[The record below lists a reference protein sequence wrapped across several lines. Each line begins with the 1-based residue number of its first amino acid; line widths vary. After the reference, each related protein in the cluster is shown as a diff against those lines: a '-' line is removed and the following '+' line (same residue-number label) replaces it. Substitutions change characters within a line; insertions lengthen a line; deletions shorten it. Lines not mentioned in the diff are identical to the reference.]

1 MFYNRSEIISR
12 EASAL
17 LWPFFCLSIEIHI
30 GRALFGKCFVNLQ
43 PKNNNMTPKE
53 LYTGHIAALTEEI
66 RLLNRNNRLVV
77 VLELAAVGLAVGCVV
92 AYTMWSNAAALV
104 MAALFIAAYVT
115 IRRRDGRNSRRSD
128 EKESLRSVYQKEL
141 NYLGGDYSGFL
152 SGEQYVNPRHEF
164 SLDLDIFGPQSLFHR
179 INRTVTTG
187 GSDFLASELAETRV
201 RTIGEIEARREAI
214 RELAER
220 EPLRTAFMAQGRGRQ
235 IDTADILEALRAVQQ
250 LKISHLAAHRF
261 TYIVAVG
268 SIIVFYGLLAGA
280 IFGPLSASFPML
292 WVLLQV
298 LAVYLLFGRTLKR
311 INRSI
316 NIILPR
322 LSTYVNMIMLIV
334 TSDLKSREGRNIIS
348 QLSAD
353 KQDAL
358 KSFRLLKGII
368 NSLDQRN
375 EIWVPI
381 SNALYLADYFIV
393 RRFLLWQDRYMGHIE
408 EWIAAVS
415 HFDALVSM
423 ATFRYNEPMATDAEL
438 VDADEVV
445 YEARGLYHPFLG
457 MKAVRNDFTIADRH
471 YYIVTGANMAGK
483 STFLRSV
490 GINYVLACCG
500 LPVFADS
507 LRLSLFSLFSSMRT
521 TDDLAHG
528 ISYFNAE
535 LLRLQQLIETCRQ
548 NRHTLIILDEILKG
562 TNSLDKLNGS
572 RLFLQS
578 VASLPVTGIIA
589 THDLELSKMQQQY
602 PDRFH
607 NYCFEIRLSDEITY
621 TYRLTEG
628 VARNQNAT
636 YLLKNILKS
645 ALR

>member
-1 MFYNRSEIISR
+1 MY
-12 EASAL
+12 
-17 LWPFFCLSIEIHI
+17 
-30 GRALFGKCFVNLQ
+30 
-43 PKNNNMTPKE
+43 PKE
-53 LYTGHIAALTEEI
+53 LYTERITTLTEEI
-66 RLLNRNNRLVV
+66 RQLNKHNRLVV
-77 VLELAAVGLAVGCVV
+77 VLELSAIGLAVGCVV
-92 AYTMWSNAAALV
+92 AYTVWSNAAALV
-104 MAALFIAAYVT
+104 VAALFIAAYVA
-115 IRRRDGRNSRRSD
+115 IRRRDSRNSRRSD

-141 NYLGGDYSGFL
+141 NYLGGDFSGFA
-152 SGEQYVNPRHEF
+152 SGEQYANPRHEF
-164 SLDLDIFGPQSLFHR
+164 TLDLDIFGPQSLFHR

-187 GSDFLASELAETRV
+187 GSDFLAKELAETRV
-201 RTIGEIEARREAI
+201 RTIAEIETRREAI
-214 RELAER
+214 RELSEK

-235 IDTADILEALRAVQQ
+235 IDTADMAKNRGRQIDTADILEALHAVQQ
-250 LKISHLAAHRF
+250 MQMPRLAAHRL

-268 SIIVFYGLLAGA
+268 SIIVFYGLLIGA
-280 IFGPLSASFPML
+280 VFGPLSGALPML
-292 WVLLQV
+292 WVLLQI

-322 LSTYVNMIMLIV
+322 LGTYVNMIMQIV
-334 TSDLKSREGRNIIS
+334 TADLKSREGRDIIS
-348 QLSAD
+348 QLSGDERLRVFDGKSAD
-353 KQDAL
+353 EKDAL
-358 KSFRLLKGII
+358 KSFQLLKNII
-368 NSLDQRN
+368 NALDQRN
-375 EIWVPI
+375 EVWVPI

-393 RRFLLWQDRYMGHIE
+393 RRFLLWQDRYMGHIG

-423 ATFRYNEPMATDAEL
+423 ATFRYNEPAATDAEL

-457 MKAVRNDFTIADRH
+457 QKAVRNDFTIADRH
-471 YYIVTGANMAGK
+471 YYIITGANMAGK

-490 GINYVLACCG
+490 GINYVLASCG
-500 LPVFADS
+500 MPVFADS
-507 LRLSLFSLFSSMRT
+507 LRVSLFSLFSSMRT
-521 TDDLAHG
+521 TDDLTHG

-535 LLRLQQLIETCRQ
+535 LLLLQQLIETCRQ

-578 VASLPVTGIIA
+578 VTSLPITGIIA
-589 THDLELSKMQQQY
+589 THDLELSKMQEKC
-602 PDRFH
+602 PTRFH

-636 YLLKNILKS
+636 YLLNNILKS

>member
-1 MFYNRSEIISR
+1 MT
-12 EASAL
+12 
-17 LWPFFCLSIEIHI
+17 EIHEQY
-30 GRALFGKCFVNLQ
+30 RQTL
-43 PKNNNMTPKE
+43 TPRE
-53 LYTGHIAALTEEI
+53 LYTGRIKTLTEEI
-66 RLLNRNNRLVV
+66 QQLNKYNRLVV
-77 VLELAAVGLAVGCVV
+77 MLELSAIALAIGCVV
-92 AYTMWSNAAALV
+92 AYTMWSNVSALV
-104 MAALFIAAYVT
+104 VAVLFVAAYVA
-115 IRRRDGRNSRRSD
+115 IRWRDSRNSRMAE

-141 NYLGGDYSGFL
+141 NYLDGNFSGFA
-152 SGEQYVNPRHEF
+152 SGEQYVNPRHAF

-187 GSDFLASELAETRV
+187 GSDFMAKELAETRV
-201 RTIGEIEARREAI
+201 RTIDEIEARREVI
-214 RELAER
+214 RELSEK
-220 EPLRTAFMAQGRGRQ
+220 EPLRAAFMAQGKGRQ
-235 IDTADILEALRAVQQ
+235 INTADILEALHAVRQMQ
-250 LKISHLAAHRF
+250 VIPADAPTRSLSHLAAHRL
-261 TYIVAVG
+261 THIAAVG

-280 IFGPLSASFPML
+280 IFGPLSGTFPML
-292 WVLLQV
+292 WVLLQI
-298 LAVYLLFGRTLKR
+298 LAVYFLFGRTLKR
-311 INRSI
+311 INQSI

-322 LSTYVNMIMLIV
+322 LGTYVNMIMLIV
-334 TSDLKSREGRNIIS
+334 TADLKSREGRDIIS

-358 KSFRLLKGII
+358 RSFRLLKGII
-368 NSLDQRN
+368 NALDQRN

-423 ATFRYNEPMATDAEL
+423 ATFRYNEPAATDAEL

-457 MKAVRNDFTIADRH
+457 AKAVRNDFIITDQH
-471 YYIVTGANMAGK
+471 YYIITGANMAGK
-483 STFLRSV
+483 STFLRSI

-500 LPVFADS
+500 MPVFADS
-507 LRLSLFSLFSSMRT
+507 LRVSLFSLFSSMRT

-578 VASLPVTGIIA
+578 VSSLPVTGIIA
-589 THDLELSKMQQQY
+589 THDLELSKMQEEY
-602 PDRFH
+602 PARFH
-607 NYCFEIRLSDEITY
+607 NYCFEITNEREKSDACICSSERGGIRRSQIQLSDEITY
-621 TYRLTEG
+621 TYRLSEG

-636 YLLKNILKS
+636 YLLRNILKT
-645 ALR
+645 ALE

>member
-1 MFYNRSEIISR
+1 M
-12 EASAL
+12 
-17 LWPFFCLSIEIHI
+17 LS
-30 GRALFGKCFVNLQ
+30 
-43 PKNNNMTPKE
+43 TPKE
-53 LYTGHIAALTEEI
+53 LYTERITTLTEEI
-66 RLLNRNNRLVV
+66 RQLNKHNRLIV
-77 VLELAAVGLAVGCVV
+77 VLELSAIVLAIACVV
-92 AYTMWSNAAALV
+92 AYTMWSSVVALV
-104 MAALFIAAYVT
+104 VAAMFVATYVA
-115 IRRRDGRNSRRSD
+115 IRWSDSRNSRSSE

-141 NYLGGDYSGFL
+141 HYLDGDFTDFP
-152 SGEQYVNPRHEF
+152 SGEKYVNPRHEF
-164 SLDLDIFGPQSLFHR
+164 TLDLDIFGPQSLFHR

-187 GSDFLASELAETRV
+187 GSDFLAKELAETRV
-201 RTIGEIEARREAI
+201 RTIDEIEARREAI
-214 RELAER
+214 NELSER
-220 EPLRTAFMAQGRGRQ
+220 EALRTAFLAQGRGRQ
-235 IDTADILEALRAVQQ
+235 MNTASILAALQEVQQ
-250 LKISHLAAHRF
+250 LKTPRLAAHRL
-261 TYIVAVG
+261 THIAAVG

-280 IFGPLSASFPML
+280 IFGPLPASLPLL
-292 WVLLQV
+292 WVLLQIM
-298 LAVYLLFGRTLKR
+298 AVYLLFGRTLKL
-311 INRSI
+311 INRNI

-322 LSTYVNMIMLIV
+322 LGTYVNMIMLIV
-334 TSDLKSREGRNIIS
+334 TADLKSREGCHIIR

-368 NSLDQRN
+368 NALDQRN
-375 EIWVPI
+375 EVWVPI

-393 RRFLLWQDRYMGHIE
+393 RRFLLWQDRYMGHIG

-423 ATFRYNEPMATDAEL
+423 ATFRYNEPAATDAKL

-445 YEARGLYHPFLG
+445 YEAHGLYHPFLG
-457 MKAVRNDFTIADRH
+457 VKAVRNDFAIADRH
-471 YYIVTGANMAGK
+471 YYIITGANMAGK

-500 LPVFADS
+500 MPVFADS
-507 LRLSLFSLFSSMRT
+507 LRVSLFSLFSSMRT

-548 NRHTLIILDEILKG
+548 NRRTLIILDEILKG

-578 VASLPVTGIIA
+578 VTSLPITGIIA
-589 THDLELSKMQQQY
+589 THDLELSKMQEQY
-602 PDRFH
+602 PSRFH
-607 NYCFEIRLSDEITY
+607 NYCFEIQLSDEITY

>member
-1 MFYNRSEIISR
+1 M
-12 EASAL
+12 AL
-17 LWPFFCLSIEIHI
+17 
-30 GRALFGKCFVNLQ
+30 N
-43 PKNNNMTPKE
+43 PKE
-53 LYTGHIAALTEEI
+53 LYSGRITALTEEI
-66 RLLNRNNRLVV
+66 RQLNKHNQLVV
-77 VLELAAVGLAVGCVV
+77 VLELSAIALAIGCVV
-92 AYTMWSNAAALV
+92 AYTMWSNVAALV
-104 MAALFIAAYVT
+104 VAVLFIAAYVA
-115 IRRRDGRNSRRSD
+115 IRWRDSRNSRMSE

-141 NYLGGDYSGFL
+141 NYLDGDFSGFA
-152 SGEQYVNPRHEF
+152 SGEQYLNPRHEF

-187 GSDFLASELAETRV
+187 GSDFLAMELAETRV
-201 RTIGEIEARREAI
+201 RTIDGIEARREAI
-214 RELAER
+214 RELSEK
-220 EPLRTAFMAQGRGRQ
+220 EPLRAAFMAQGRGRQ
-235 IDTADILEALRAVQQ
+235 INTADILEALHAVQQ
-250 LKISHLAAHRF
+250 MQVSRLAARRLTH
-261 TYIVAVG
+261 IAAIG
-268 SIIVFYGLLAGA
+268 SIVVFYGLLAAA
-280 IFGPLSASFPML
+280 IFGPLSGTFPML
-292 WVLLQV
+292 WVLLQI

-311 INRSI
+311 INQSI

-334 TSDLKSREGRNIIS
+334 TADLKSREGRDIIS

-368 NSLDQRN
+368 NALDQRN

-393 RRFLLWQDRYMGHIE
+393 RRFLLWQDRYMGHIG

-423 ATFRYNEPMATDAEL
+423 ATFRYNEPAATDAEL

-445 YEARGLYHPFLG
+445 YEACGLYHPFLG
-457 MKAVRNDFTIADRH
+457 AKAVRNDFTIADRH
-471 YYIVTGANMAGK
+471 YYIITGANMAGK
-483 STFLRSV
+483 STFLRSI
-490 GINYVLACCG
+490 GINYVLATCG
-500 LPVFADS
+500 MPVFADS
-507 LRLSLFSLFSSMRT
+507 LRVSLFSLFSSMRT

-535 LLRLQQLIETCRQ
+535 LLRLQQLIETCKQ

-578 VASLPVTGIIA
+578 VSALPITGIIA
-589 THDLELSKMQQQY
+589 THDLELSKMQEEY
-602 PDRFH
+602 PSLFH
-607 NYCFEIRLSDEITY
+607 NYCFEIPLGPKGPLPEQELSDEITY
-621 TYRLTEG
+621 TYKLSEG

-636 YLLKNILKS
+636 YLLKSILK
-645 ALR
+645 AVLE

>member
-1 MFYNRSEIISR
+1 MT
-12 EASAL
+12 
-17 LWPFFCLSIEIHI
+17 EIHEQY
-30 GRALFGKCFVNLQ
+30 RQAL
-43 PKNNNMTPKE
+43 TPRD
-53 LYTGHIAALTEEI
+53 LYAERITRLTEEI
-66 RLLNRNNRLVV
+66 RQLNKHNRLIV
-77 VLELAAVGLAVGCVV
+77 VLELSAIVMAIACVV
-92 AYTMWSNAAALV
+92 AYTMWGSMAALV
-104 MAALFIAAYVT
+104 VAALFVAAYAA
-115 IRRRDGRNSRRSD
+115 IRWRDSKNSRLSK
-128 EKESLRSVYQKEL
+128 EKESLRSVYQKEIH
-141 NYLGGDYSGFL
+141 YLDGDFSGFP
-152 SGEQYVNPRHEF
+152 SGEQYLNPSHAF
-164 SLDLDIFGPQSLFHR
+164 TLDLDLFGPQSFFHR

-187 GSDFLASELAETRV
+187 GSDFLAKELAETRV
-201 RTIGEIEARREAI
+201 RTIDEIETRREAI
-214 RELAER
+214 SELSER
-220 EPLRTAFMAQGRGRQ
+220 EGLRTAFLAQGQGRQ
-235 IDTADILEALRAVQQ
+235 TNTANILAALQEVKQ
-250 LKISHLAAHRF
+250 LKTPRLAAHRL
-261 TYIVAVG
+261 THIAAVG

-280 IFGPLSASFPML
+280 VFGPLPASLPLL
-292 WVLLQV
+292 WVLFQV
-298 LAVYLLFGRTLKR
+298 MAVYLLFGRTLKL
-311 INRSI
+311 INRNI

-322 LSTYVNMIMLIV
+322 LVTCVNLIMQIV
-334 TSDLKSREGRNIIS
+334 TADLKSREGRAIIR

-368 NSLDQRN
+368 NDLDQRN
-375 EIWVPI
+375 EVWVPI

-393 RRFLLWQDRYMGHIE
+393 RRFLLWQDRYMGHID

-423 ATFRYNEPMATDAEL
+423 ATFRFNEPAATDAEL

-457 MKAVRNDFTIADRH
+457 VKAVRNDFTIADRH
-471 YYIVTGANMAGK
+471 YYIITGANMAGK

-500 LPVFADS
+500 MPVFADS
-507 LRLSLFSLFSSMRT
+507 LRVSLFSLFSSMRT

-535 LLRLQQLIETCRQ
+535 LLRLQQLIETCRR
-548 NRHTLIILDEILKG
+548 NRQTLIILDEILKG

-578 VASLPVTGIIA
+578 VSALPITGIIA
-589 THDLELSKMQQQY
+589 THDLALSKMQEEY
-602 PDRFH
+602 PARFH

-621 TYRLTEG
+621 TYRLSEG

-636 YLLKNILKS
+636 YLLKNILKT
-645 ALR
+645 ALE